1 MIKEKLI
8 KILSEILKT
17 KKIDFKKKVK
27 LQSLKNWDSLAQI
40 NFMMAL
46 EENFEIRFSIEEIS
60 KLKYLDDFEKMIK
73 KKINTKQN

>member
-17 KKIDFKKKVK
+17 KKIDLKKKVK
-27 LQSLKNWDSLAQI
+27 LQNLKNWDSLAQI

-46 EENFEIRFSIEEIS
+46 EDNFKIRFSIDEMS
-60 KLKYLDDFEKMIK
+60 KLKYLDDFEKIVIK
-73 KKINTKQN
+73 KIKIK

>member
-17 KKIDFKKKVK
+17 KKIDLKKKVK
-27 LQSLKNWDSLAQI
+27 LQNLKNWDSLAQI

-46 EENFEIRFSIEEIS
+46 EDNFKIRFSIDEMS
-60 KLKYLDDFEKMIK
+60 KLKYLDDFEKIVK
-73 KKINTKQN
+73 KKIKIK